1 MLEEHIT
8 SHFTR
13 GSEKRRRA
21 SLSVELHGDKDEQRV
36 WAVSPAVY
44 GDYRATM
51 RGVTHARPEWPVKQC
66 GQLTSGPHPY
76 FIISRIFNHPNF
88 EIRMGDFPNVQNL
101 PNFVS

>member
-36 WAVSPAVY
+36 WAVSPVVY
-44 GDYRATM
+44 GDY
-51 RGVTHARPEWPVKQC
+51 
-66 GQLTSGPHPY
+66 
-76 FIISRIFNHPNF
+76 
-88 EIRMGDFPNVQNL
+88 
-101 PNFVS
+101 